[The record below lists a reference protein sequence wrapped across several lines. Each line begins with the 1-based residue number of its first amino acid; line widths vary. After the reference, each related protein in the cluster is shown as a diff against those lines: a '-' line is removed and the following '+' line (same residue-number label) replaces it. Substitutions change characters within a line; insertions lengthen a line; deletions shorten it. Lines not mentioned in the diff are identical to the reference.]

1 MVEPNEIPEPTEL
14 VYLPRPSWA
23 PAIVAAA
30 IALTVVGI
38 YGEGFLFRGWVYS
51 IIGVVVILFA
61 LRNAIAAAVRDY
73 YSRPRSQRSRSAVL
87 PAASL
92 RPPGSND

>member
-1 MVEPNEIPEPTEL
+1 MAEPNEIPEPTEL

-23 PAIVAAA
+23 PAIVAGA

-51 IIGVVVILFA
+51 IIGVVFILFA
-61 LRNAIAAAVRDY
+61 LRNAISAAVRDY

-92 RPPGSND
+92 RPPGSSD

>member
-1 MVEPNEIPEPTEL
+1 MAEPDRIPEPTEL
-14 VYLPRPSWA
+14 VYLPRASWA
-23 PAIVAAA
+23 PAMLAAM
-30 IALTVVGI
+30 IALIVVGI

-51 IIGVVVILFA
+51 IIGAVVFLVV
-61 LRNAIAAAVRDY
+61 LRSAISGAVRDY

-92 RPPGSND
+92 RPPGSSD